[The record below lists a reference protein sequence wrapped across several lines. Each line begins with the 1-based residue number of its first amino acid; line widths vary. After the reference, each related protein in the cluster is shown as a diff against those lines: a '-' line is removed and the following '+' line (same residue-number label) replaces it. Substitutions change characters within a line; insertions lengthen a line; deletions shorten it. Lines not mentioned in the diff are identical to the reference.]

1 MTDTSSLA
9 NTHSTTEPYPV
20 AAYPLN
26 SPVPNG
32 TVLDSILLDDDEPY
46 TIKCICTFQDDDGN
60 TVFCERCETWQHIEC
75 YYPGRGVPEVHNC
88 TDCEPRPLDAK
99 RATERQKRLR
109 EQSDGGDRK
118 AKRTGTKTQKKKP
131 REAPL
136 DQVNGSSSHQHH
148 QHNHHPQ
155 QPPQQQNHHNPH
167 RSESASRDQPPVK
180 KPKMAH
186 KTSTSV
192 SSLSAVSLLPSDQRK
207 RSGSATNNPTLSPT
221 KPPIPSIP
229 LYSREFL
236 HLYEHD
242 EGHVGMENNLFVNLT
257 LTTEL
262 TSWVKDPWTVTG
274 RSPQDIF
281 SLSDGPLDPT
291 RWPPLIQESITD
303 DRLELDG
310 KHPTWRILKTETN
323 VHKDEIVGEIKGKIG
338 RLGSYCEDPRNRW
351 LELRHPQ
358 PFVFFHPQL
367 PIYIDSREEGTVL
380 RYIRRS
386 CRPNV
391 TMKTFITNEV
401 EYHFCFVANQE
412 IPANSE
418 ITAMWYL
425 DPKLFSS
432 FNGLV
437 KQETSDGFQEAAA
450 CISTVLAHFGGCAC
464 EPQQNCLLVN
474 VDRRRNSAMK
484 PVNVKRKKSKTK
496 QVISPLGTGR
506 STSNPRA
513 TSEGAKRLDDDDQAD
528 SRSTS
533 GSARGQTHSRDLTP
547 TLQIPP
553 ESGFGDS
560 ELSARDKRKIAA
572 VEKKFEQLE
581 QDKRKKKR
589 TSGQSTQTT
598 PTATISKQSSFF
610 SNTNSHS
617 KPPHLDMSTVRDSYS
632 PPYHL
637 PPGPTSVHRYSS
649 PRKSSGSNTPVF
661 RSPLGRP
668 HYVDSETQTE
678 LDEYDAQPTPPASSQ
693 CRRSFVPL
701 TQRLI
706 TRCHQDRIRF
716 ECATRQRQA
725 EVCPMPVGKDMS
737 NISSRQAVEH
747 PPDKPGP
754 PVVNGL
760 DVEMKDADTEMT
772 TAKSRPSDATRA
784 MGGSQSQ
791 FILPSTP
798 GDATPG
804 RSPGVQNSVVIGNVA
819 NGFRSDL
826 RVQLPPSNFASFA
839 MAGAPESAT
848 PTSIQSPSTLIHPSA
863 QTPGSS
869 ITAASPIK
877 KKISLGDYLS
887 RKGTM
892 TTPTSEKTQAQA
904 TAMLPPQKSPSRRQS
919 ITTVSLSSDGR
930 SQAIT
935 DTDAQRD
942 ITNATDIM
950 KDPSKQPSAPLN
962 VTSTSGPLDH
972 ARFQL

>member
-32 TVLDSILLDDDEPY
+32 TVLDSILLDEDEPY
-46 TIKCICTFQDDDGN
+46 TIKCICAFQDDDGN

-131 REAPL
+131 RETPL
-136 DQVNGSSSHQHH
+136 GQVNGSASQHH
-148 QHNHHPQ
+148 QHHHPQ
-155 QPPQQQNHHNPH
+155 QPPPQQNHHNPH

-192 SSLSAVSLLPSDQRK
+192 SSLSALSLLPSDQRK
-207 RSGSATNNPTLSPT
+207 RSGSATNNPTPSPT

-242 EGHVGMENNLFVNLT
+242 EGHVGMESNLFVNLT
-257 LTTEL
+257 LAAEL
-262 TSWVKDPWTVTG
+262 ASWVKDPWTLSRVVTG

-281 SLSDGPLDPT
+281 SRSDGPLDPT
-291 RWPPLIQESITD
+291 RWPPLIKESITD
-303 DRLELDG
+303 DREFDG
-310 KHPTWRILKTETN
+310 KHPTWRVLKTETN

-338 RLGSYCEDPRNRW
+338 RLGSYCEDPGNRW

-401 EYHFCFVANQE
+401 EYHFCFVANQD

-425 DPKLFSS
+425 DPKLFGSS
-432 FNGLV
+432 NGLV

-464 EPQQNCLLVN
+464 EPPQNCLLVN

-484 PVNVKRKKSKTK
+484 PVNVKRKSKTK
-496 QVISPLGTGR
+496 RVISPLGTGR

-533 GSARGQTHSRDLTP
+533 GSGSGSARGQTHSRDLTP

-553 ESGFGDS
+553 VGDS
-560 ELSARDKRKIAA
+560 ELSARDKRKLAA

-581 QDKRKKKR
+581 QDQRKKKR

-598 PTATISKQSSFF
+598 PTATISVRSGSSLA
-610 SNTNSHS
+610 SRINAA
-617 KPPHLDMSTVRDSYS
+617 PHL
-632 PPYHL
+632 HL
-637 PPGPTSVHRYSS
+637 
-649 PRKSSGSNTPVF
+649 
-661 RSPLGRP
+661 
-668 HYVDSETQTE
+668 
-678 LDEYDAQPTPPASSQ
+678 
-693 CRRSFVPL
+693 L
-701 TQRLI
+701 T
-706 TRCHQDRIRF
+706 
-716 ECATRQRQA
+716 
-725 EVCPMPVGKDMS
+725 
-737 NISSRQAVEH
+737 
-747 PPDKPGP
+747 
-754 PVVNGL
+754 
-760 DVEMKDADTEMT
+760 
-772 TAKSRPSDATRA
+772 
-784 MGGSQSQ
+784 
-791 FILPSTP
+791 
-798 GDATPG
+798 
-804 RSPGVQNSVVIGNVA
+804 
-819 NGFRSDL
+819 
-826 RVQLPPSNFASFA
+826 
-839 MAGAPESAT
+839 
-848 PTSIQSPSTLIHPSA
+848 
-863 QTPGSS
+863 
-869 ITAASPIK
+869 
-877 KKISLGDYLS
+877 
-887 RKGTM
+887 
-892 TTPTSEKTQAQA
+892 
-904 TAMLPPQKSPSRRQS
+904 
-919 ITTVSLSSDGR
+919 
-930 SQAIT
+930 
-935 DTDAQRD
+935 
-942 ITNATDIM
+942 TN
-950 KDPSKQPSAPLN
+950 
-962 VTSTSGPLDH
+962 
-972 ARFQL
+972 